1 MSHDVGRVKPS
12 QAPLPESPPAPDLAA
27 GLQALRKRIDTIDT
41 QLLGLLNARAAVVA
55 DIYALKRSHGVARLD
70 QSRANAIVD
79 SLAAA
84 SAGPL
89 GPDDVRALFEPLLKF
104 FVERYSPPDSPDAP

>member
-1 MSHDVGRVKPS
+1 MSHEAADH
-12 QAPLPESPPAPDLAA
+12 ATDLEA

-55 DIYALKRSHGVARLD
+55 DIYALKRANGVARLD
-70 QSRANAIVD
+70 RTRTNAILD

-89 GPDDVRALFEPLLKF
+89 KPEDVRALFEPMLKF
-104 FVERYSPPDSPDAP
+104 FVERYAPPEDPASP

>member
-1 MSHDVGRVKPS
+1 MSHDGRFMPS
-12 QAPLPESPPAPDLAA
+12 PVPMSDSPPTPELAA

-55 DIYALKRSHGVARLD
+55 DIYALKRAHGVARLD
-70 QSRANAIVD
+70 QSRANAILD

-84 SAGPL
+84 NAGPL

-104 FVERYSPPDSPDAP
+104 FVERYSPPEGVDAP

>member
-1 MSHDVGRVKPS
+1 MSLEGGRVTS
-12 QAPLPESPPAPDLAA
+12 AVPAELEADL
-27 GLQALRKRIDTIDT
+27 QPLRKRIDTIDT

-55 DIYALKRSHGVARLD
+55 DIYALKRAHGVARLD
-70 QSRANAIVD
+70 TQRTNAILD

-89 GPDDVRALFEPLLKF
+89 GADDVRALFGPMLTF
-104 FVERYSPPDSPDAP
+104 FVERYAPPSGPDVP

>member
-1 MSHDVGRVKPS
+1 MSRDLGRATLSP
-12 QAPLPESPPAPDLAA
+12 APISDSPPNPELAA
-27 GLQALRKRIDTIDT
+27 GLQALRKRIDTIDR

-55 DIYALKRSHGVARLD
+55 DIYALKHEHGVARLD
-70 QSRANAIVD
+70 QSRAHAILD

-104 FVERYSPPDSPDAP
+104 FVERYSPPAGADAP

>member
-1 MSHDVGRVKPS
+1 MSHELVE
-12 QAPLPESPPAPDLAA
+12 QTTDLDA

-55 DIYALKRSHGVARLD
+55 DIYALKRAHGAARFD
-70 QSRANAIVD
+70 RARTNAILD

-89 GPDDVRALFEPLLKF
+89 NADDVRALFEPMLKF
-104 FVERYSPPDSPDAP
+104 FVERYAPPAEDAGNS